1 MSYTVE
7 DILAAKMLAEQQ
19 NPDPAVAMTVGA
31 TGGAMLGATIGE
43 VPHQLGRAINTGR
56 QVASKARSGKGI
68 NVNRI
73 KPGSRMAGGLIGTIL
88 GGGLGLGMAEAMK
101 NSSPAGALLSK
112 ISQEGM
118 TPNNEAQLQRAMA
131 YSTY

>member
-19 NPDPAVAMTVGA
+19 NPDPAVAMTVGG
-31 TGGAMLGATIGE
+31 TGGAVLGATIGE
-43 VPHQLGRAINTGR
+43 VPHQLGRL
-56 QVASKARSGKGI
+56 
-68 NVNRI
+68 VNATTKYDHKPNRL

-101 NSSPAGALLSK
+101 NSSPAGALLAK
-112 ISQEGM
+112 IGQEGM
-118 TPNNEAQLQRAMA
+118 TPNNEAELQRALA
-131 YSTY
+131 YNTY